1 MASLRGL
8 NGFEVTS
15 TEIVLD
21 RARTR
26 LGESRIFFDIDKWK
40 GFKDKKPKVTSF
52 FTNLSKVY
60 KFFILFETR
69 ISTIFASII
78 IIIFFDLTPNFEFL
92 FNHFGKQ
99 VFFILINFNIVSMVQ
114 MKLLTMIYLHLGM

>member
-26 LGESRIFFDIDKWK
+26 LGESRIFSDIDKWK
-40 GFKDKKPKVTSF
+40 GFKDKKLKVTLF
-52 FTNLSKVY
+52 FTNVSKVY
-60 KFFILFETR
+60 KFFY
-69 ISTIFASII
+69 II
-78 IIIFFDLTPNFEFL
+78 RNTNLYDICIDNNYYFLRFDTQF
-92 FNHFGKQ
+92 
-99 VFFILINFNIVSMVQ
+99 
-114 MKLLTMIYLHLGM
+114 

>member
-26 LGESRIFFDIDKWK
+26 LGESRIFSDIDKWK
-40 GFKDKKPKVTSF
+40 GFKDKKLKLTSF
-52 FTNLSKVY
+52 FSNVSEVY
-60 KFFILFETR
+60 KFFYFIRNTNLYGICIDDNYYFLRFDTQFW
-69 ISTIFASII
+69 IFI
-78 IIIFFDLTPNFEFL
+78 
-92 FNHFGKQ
+92 
-99 VFFILINFNIVSMVQ
+99 
-114 MKLLTMIYLHLGM
+114 

>member
-26 LGESRIFFDIDKWK
+26 LGESRIFSDIDKWK
-40 GFKDKKPKVTSF
+40 GFKDKKLKLTSF
-52 FTNLSKVY
+52 FSNVSEVY
-60 KFFILFETR
+60 KFFYVIRNTNLYGICIVFRFDTQFW
-69 ISTIFASII
+69 IFI
-78 IIIFFDLTPNFEFL
+78 
-92 FNHFGKQ
+92 
-99 VFFILINFNIVSMVQ
+99 
-114 MKLLTMIYLHLGM
+114 